1 MHSYENRW
9 NISVLVT
16 RLGGRLE
23 QHSAKVGQPR
33 FVTATQLKYRVWT
46 ASGVKKKVVSEVLRK
61 YGVCVY
67 VWSKIIISDTTTPR
81 HNSINLEAEIS
92 CAYRNLSKIN
102 WKL

>member
-46 ASGVKKKVVSEVLRK
+46 ASGVKKKVVSEVFRE
-61 YGVCVY
+61 YGVCVFE
-67 VWSKIIISDTTTPR
+67 VRLLFVTLPHQGTTPR
-81 HNSINLEAEIS
+81 VL
-92 CAYRNLSKIN
+92 
-102 WKL
+102 KLKFPVHT

>member
-23 QHSAKVGQPR
+23 QHSTKVGQPR

-67 VWSKIIISDTTTPR
+67 MCVYMCVCVCVCVCVK
-81 HNSINLEAEIS
+81 
-92 CAYRNLSKIN
+92 
-102 WKL
+102 